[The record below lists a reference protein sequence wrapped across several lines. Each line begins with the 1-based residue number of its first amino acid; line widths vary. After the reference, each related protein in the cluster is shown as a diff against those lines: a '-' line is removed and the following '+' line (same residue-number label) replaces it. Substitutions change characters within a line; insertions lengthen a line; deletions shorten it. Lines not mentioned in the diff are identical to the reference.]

1 MNLIISLKIIDHLDF
16 GPFNY
21 FFSPFVYFCIELFVF
36 FFLLTLRFFC
46 ISEKLVPCSIYCL
59 SSSPFAI

>member
-21 FFSPFVYFCIELFVF
+21 FFSPFVYFCIELFVI
-36 FFLLTLRFFC
+36 FFLIDFKIFLY
-46 ISEKLVPCSIYCL
+46 I
-59 SSSPFAI
+59 